1 MRTHPYL
8 DGRRSS
14 QTTRLHSSWTSHLQG
29 HWGRRT
35 WDALFLLA
43 ADFPHERD
51 CIEDKPFVMREL
63 HERRKGWKQL
73 LTSLPNVITCPV
85 CAEHFENYMI
95 RYPVTNALRNRDTLF
110 KWLYRA
116 KDEVNQR
123 THRTSPSLDRVKKKY
138 IAPCISSG
146 RSTSPKRRRSR
157 KRR

>member
-8 DGRRSS
+8 DRRRSS
-14 QTTRLHSSWTSHLQG
+14 KTTRLHSSWTSHLQG

-51 CIEDKPFVMREL
+51 CPDDEPFTLREL
-63 HERRKGWKQL
+63 QERREGWKQL
-73 LTSLPNVITCPV
+73 IESLPNVITCPV
-85 CAEHFENYMI
+85 CADHFERYMK
-95 RYPVTNALRNRDTLF
+95 RHPVANALRNRDTLF
-110 KWLYRA
+110 RWLYRA

-123 THRTSPSLDRVKKKY
+123 THRSSPPIARVKRKY
-138 IAPCISSG
+138 IAPC
-146 RSTSPKRRRSR
+146 RSR